1 MKQTSKRKQEFNP
14 NVPGLDK
21 PSVPN

>member
-1 MKQTSKRKQEFNP
+1 MKQTSKGKQEFNP

-21 PSVPN
+21 PSVSN